1 MWRSVHAGS
10 WESCKGKRHALSST
24 VSSKSWGIGGS
35 RTEAR
40 STLRHI
46 TATCRCTNSLLS
58 DVQILILCGC
68 RKGKGARSFLI
79 GHFFYERNRN
89 SPTGA
94 GSQMLRS
101 CSAQP
106 IVPHSWPSPS
116 SFIPEPTHHTSRTHP
131 GICFTSSLLRPCRKK
146 SARVEPCSLTA
157 CFLHKPACRQT
168 RNDCRARET
177 GKTRGISTTFSVVD
191 KMVCAIGSQTSLFAT
206 TADSGA
212 LRRYCARGCAIS
224 GMHTR
229 LAFHTFFD
237 TPADEIDYVAR

>member
-1 MWRSVHAGS
+1 MGYW
-10 WESCKGKRHALSST
+10 
-24 VSSKSWGIGGS
+24 WGG

-58 DVQILILCGC
+58 DVQILCGC
-68 RKGKGARSFLI
+68 SRWS
-79 GHFFYERNRN
+79 ERNRN
-89 SPTGA
+89 LPTGA

-224 GMHTR
+224 GI
-229 LAFHTFFD
+229 HTFFD
-237 TPADEIDYVAR
+237 TPADEIM